1 MRRAFDVGGRRLAGL
16 GRQGHGREVQSQ
28 RARSRHHLPP
38 RLIISSFGIIRCW
51 DQLTRLMTSAPR
63 GIGKSVHSPGQ
74 AAFCELM
81 VGARKAAGLTQ
92 HALALRLK
100 KPQSFV
106 AKYEGGER
114 RLDVV
119 EFITIARALDV
130 DPLKL
135 MAILLSGGKGKS
147 PRAKRNS

>member
-1 MRRAFDVGGRRLAGL
+1 
-16 GRQGHGREVQSQ
+16 
-28 RARSRHHLPP
+28 
-38 RLIISSFGIIRCW
+38 
-51 DQLTRLMTSAPR
+51 MTTATR
-63 GIGKSVHSPGQ
+63 GIGKSVHSSNQ

-81 VGARKAAGLTQ
+81 IGARKAAGLTQ
-92 HALALRLK
+92 HALARRLN

-119 EFITIARALDV
+119 EFVAIARALGA

-135 MAILLSGGKGKS
+135 MATYVAGAKGK
-147 PRAKRNS
+147 PAGAKKLAAK

>member
-1 MRRAFDVGGRRLAGL
+1 
-16 GRQGHGREVQSQ
+16 
-28 RARSRHHLPP
+28 
-38 RLIISSFGIIRCW
+38 
-51 DQLTRLMTSAPR
+51 MTSATR
-63 GIGKSVHSPGQ
+63 GIGKSVHSPDQ

-81 VGARKAAGLTQ
+81 VGARKAARLTQ

-119 EFITIARALDV
+119 EFVTIARALGA

-135 MAILLSGGKGKS
+135 MTTLLSGGKVKS
-147 PRAKRNS
+147 PRTKRKT

>member
-1 MRRAFDVGGRRLAGL
+1 
-16 GRQGHGREVQSQ
+16 
-28 RARSRHHLPP
+28 
-38 RLIISSFGIIRCW
+38 
-51 DQLTRLMTSAPR
+51 MTSATR
-63 GIGKSVHSPGQ
+63 GIGKSVHSSDQ

-81 VGARKAAGLTQ
+81 VRARKAAGLTQ
-92 HALALRLK
+92 HTLARRLK
-100 KPQSFV
+100 RPQSFV

-119 EFITIARALDV
+119 EFITVARALDA

-147 PRAKRNS
+147 QRAKPGAKRET